1 MSKNM
6 KTVAADADD
15 ALTFLQFTFHPKIKM
30 VQRFKKILAMS
41 SSAITFATSSS
52 NLPVCASFFMHRQ
65 KGTKGKKILVMIMR
79 ISCLRENTRIRF

>member
-30 VQRFKKILAMS
+30 VQRFKKFLAMS

-52 NLPVCASFFMHRQ
+52 CLRQ
-65 KGTKGKKILVMIMR
+65 LFYVSTKGNEKEKKVLVMIMR